1 MLPNSISNKSIQ
13 KHERRGYWVMSLNF
27 KSYQINL
34 QKKAKQDLEKNSIV
48 VKVEDGR
55 RNLAQILRQRDWR
68 RRNQRCGECYSTSRW
83 SSP

>member
-1 MLPNSISNKSIQ
+1 
-13 KHERRGYWVMSLNF
+13 MSLNF

-55 RNLAQILRQRDWR
+55 RNLAQILRQRD
-68 RRNQRCGECYSTSRW
+68 
-83 SSP
+83 